1 MSSAAPSR
9 WTEGAMQKR
18 IASRYA
24 AERRFRSFGLAAIG
38 ISVAFLAFLLLNM
51 TWEGAGGFVRT
62 EAKLTID
69 FPRSDLILD
78 PATLRGPQAKETVAS
93 AGLEGVLGQAAVQQF
108 GEGAEELVGG
118 ATVRALGEKL
128 IADPNLLTRKA
139 ELWLPVSAKADV
151 AAKGDGEAAIEALV
165 AKADTRRTFN
175 LTFLT
180 ASDATDPSVVGIWGA
195 LKGSLLTI
203 LVTMALA
210 FPIGVLAAL
219 YLEEFAPRN
228 RWTDLI
234 EVSINNLAAVP
245 SIIFGLLGLA
255 VFLNFMHMPRSAP
268 LVGGLTLALMTMPVI
283 VIAGRNAI
291 TSVPPSIRDAALGV
305 GASKMQVV
313 FHHVLPLALP
323 GILTGTII
331 GVARALGE
339 TAPLLLIGMR
349 AFIATPPHGIT
360 DPASALP
367 VQIFLWSDEVD
378 RAFVEK
384 TSAAIIV
391 LLIFMLLMNGLAIY
405 LRNKFER
412 RW

>member
-1 MSSAAPSR
+1 
-9 WTEGAMQKR
+9 MQKR
-18 IASRYA
+18 VASRYA
-24 AERRFRSFGLAAIG
+24 AERRFRLFGLAAVG
-38 ISVAFLAFLLLNM
+38 LSVAFLAFLLITMAWKGL
-51 TWEGAGGFVRT
+51 GGFTST
-62 EAKLTID
+62 ETRLTID

-78 PATLRGPQAKETVAS
+78 PAALRGPQAEETVAT
-93 AGLEGVLGQAAVQQF
+93 AGLEGVLEQAAIQQY
-108 GEGAEELVGG
+108 GEGGGELFGG
-118 ATVRALGEKL
+118 ASTRALGRKL
-128 IADPNLLTRKA
+128 IADPDLLTRKA
-139 ELWLPVSAKADV
+139 ELWLPMSSKADV
-151 AAKGDGEAAIEALV
+151 AAKTEGDPTIEALV
-165 AKADTRRTFN
+165 AKAETRSVFN
-175 LTFLT
+175 SGFLT
-180 ASDATDPSVVGIWGA
+180 SSDGTDSSEVGIWGA
-195 LKGSLLTI
+195 LKGSFLTI

-228 RWTDLI
+228 RWTDMI

-255 VFLNFMHMPRSAP
+255 VFLNFMHLPRSAP

-291 TSVPPSIRDAALGV
+291 KSVPPSIRDAALGV

-331 GVARALGE
+331 GMARALGE
-339 TAPLLLIGMR
+339 TAPLLMIGMR
-349 AFIATPPHGIT
+349 AFIASPPQGIT
-360 DPASALP
+360 DPSSVLP

-378 RAFVEK
+378 RGFVEK

-391 LLIFMLLMNGLAIY
+391 LLVFMLLMNGLAIY

>member
-151 AAKGDGEAAIEALV
+151 AEKGDGEAAIEALV

-180 ASDATDPSVVGIWGA
+180 ASDATDPSVVGVWGSWTRVSRA
-195 LKGSLLTI
+195 LELVETI
-203 LVTMALA
+203 HSATIRAGRPRRRLHSC
-210 FPIGVLAAL
+210 PCPQPPGVL
-219 YLEEFAPRN
+219 
-228 RWTDLI
+228 
-234 EVSINNLAAVP
+234 VS
-245 SIIFGLLGLA
+245 
-255 VFLNFMHMPRSAP
+255 
-268 LVGGLTLALMTMPVI
+268 
-283 VIAGRNAI
+283 
-291 TSVPPSIRDAALGV
+291 
-305 GASKMQVV
+305 
-313 FHHVLPLALP
+313 
-323 GILTGTII
+323 
-331 GVARALGE
+331 
-339 TAPLLLIGMR
+339 
-349 AFIATPPHGIT
+349 
-360 DPASALP
+360 
-367 VQIFLWSDEVD
+367 
-378 RAFVEK
+378 
-384 TSAAIIV
+384 
-391 LLIFMLLMNGLAIY
+391 
-405 LRNKFER
+405 
-412 RW
+412 